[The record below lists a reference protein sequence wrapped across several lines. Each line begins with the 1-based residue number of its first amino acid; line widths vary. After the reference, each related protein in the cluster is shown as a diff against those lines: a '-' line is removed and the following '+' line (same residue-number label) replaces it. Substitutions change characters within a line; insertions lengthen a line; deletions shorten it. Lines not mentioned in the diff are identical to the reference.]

1 MNEEEERRHKIY
13 NRVKYILEK
22 KANRGMCACVCVC
35 VDTVKSTV

>member
-1 MNEEEERRHKIY
+1 MKKRNEEIY